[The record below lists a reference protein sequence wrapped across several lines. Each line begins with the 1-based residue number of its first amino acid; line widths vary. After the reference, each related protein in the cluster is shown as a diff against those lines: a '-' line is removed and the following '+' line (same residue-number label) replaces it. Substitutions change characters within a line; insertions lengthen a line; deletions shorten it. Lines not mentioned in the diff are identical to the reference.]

1 MDLKLLGNYYIWAEE
16 HLRQKIAELSN
27 DELNQ
32 KPDGFGRSIRDLIE
46 HISVTYESYFHE
58 PLMETWTKLSEEA
71 KNMSRE
77 ELMNTWKSGT
87 SKFAQAI
94 IDYEKPDFIFPVS
107 KEKSL
112 TLDKEDY
119 FLLYTDHQTYHR
131 GQIMTLLKYLGSEGV
146 NTDYFTFMMSGS

>member
-87 SKFAQAI
+87 SKFA
-94 IDYEKPDFIFPVS
+94 
-107 KEKSL
+107 
-112 TLDKEDY
+112 
-119 FLLYTDHQTYHR
+119 
-131 GQIMTLLKYLGSEGV
+131 
-146 NTDYFTFMMSGS
+146 